1 MAFFDDALSK
11 TKDFFNVAYKKTG
24 EVVNIEKQ
32 KFDVASLKSKREK
45 DFAALGE
52 IYYNIAKEHEEVSDE
67 VRALLDAIGEKN
79 DEIARLNKEI
89 QAAKN
94 KRICPNCSTNIDSD
108 STFCNACGMKLDES
122 EEG

>member
-52 IYYNIAKEHEEVSDE
+52 IYYNIAKEQEEVSEDIKL
-67 VRALLDAIGEKN
+67 LLDAISEKN
-79 DEIARLNKEI
+79 EEIDRLNKEI

-94 KRICPNCSTNIDSD
+94 KRVCPNCNANIDAD
-108 STFCNACGMKLDES
+108 SAFCNTCGVKLNEG
-122 EEG
+122 EE